1 MEQLD
6 HAAIS
11 GCRDL
16 RPPRRV
22 RDGDDVT
29 FRPCEFGDVELRQRS
44 PVRRQLHRSWRNR
57 APCDQAPDAA
67 GARLRPQELGSAFL
81 CADLE
86 LTPEV
91 RDDHA
96 SYIAS
101 WLEVLKNDNCAIFG
115 AAAHAQRAVDYL
127 HKLQPERIEAA
138 A

>member
-1 MEQLD
+1 MKMLLE
-6 HAAIS
+6 
-11 GCRDL
+11 
-16 RPPRRV
+16 RRLQV
-22 RDGDDVT
+22 ILTTSKTRRMP
-29 FRPCEFGDVELRQRS
+29 FPARSEFGRKSWGDAGDAHEEL
-44 PVRRQLHRSWRNR
+44 V
-57 APCDQAPDAA
+57 A
-67 GARLRPQELGSAFL
+67 ELGSAFL

-96 SYIAS
+96 SYIAH
-101 WLEVLKNDNCAIFG
+101 WVAVLKDDNRAIFA